1 MLRFT
6 IGKMLSKRWMCICLL
21 IGNILFIGIAAS
33 NPMYFQGAS
42 DKMLQSSFERAGKEI
57 SRDIGVINLDS
68 RWRIQDGKI
77 TGKMVE
83 QVNEEEDFQP
93 EQLGTLV
100 DEVFHVPVKMHV
112 EYLQFPYAKAMV
124 SMRETPE
131 GSYCPAWFSDL
142 KEHGKLTAGTWWDE
156 TQVEDGAIPCVV
168 TQKASMS
175 QSFMLGQTI
184 TFQEGVDEKTGK
196 APVFQIVGVFEKN
209 EGDDTYWYLEPSEY
223 VTELFVS
230 DEGKEHFLKDV
241 SFGESAREYVRNV
254 YAALDTEKIN
264 ISNAGQVLEDT
275 HRYIERVKGIG
286 KIDSSVPIYNVIKE
300 FRSGTGRLRLTMWLL
315 EIPVLILLVVFI
327 YMVSSQM
334 LSMEEN
340 EIAMLK
346 SRGVSR
352 VKLLGIYFLQ
362 AVCINLCSGVAG
374 VFLGFILCKL
384 IGASNSFMEFVSRR
398 ALPLRFTWDIVWY
411 VLAAMLISILIMAL
425 PVLPAS
431 KVTIVEKKQ
440 NKGKK
445 RPWWRVC
452 FLDIILL
459 VISVYTYSNF
469 QKNREQL
476 AEKIAE
482 SGEVE
487 PLLLISASIFILG
500 CALFALRIFPGITWL
515 VYRIGRK
522 RWKPAMY
529 ASFLQIIRSGAGQ
542 GFISVFLIATIAFGI
557 FNAATAR
564 TVNNNQESLIYYNNG
579 TDLVLQE
586 EFLSNRAAV
595 QHAIDDG
602 DVPGP
607 ELTYQEPDYYKY
619 ESLKDAEVVTRVL
632 DIAKSDISALHA
644 TESEGEVFA
653 ALSSSIVVGENTRI
667 LGIEPKKF
675 GECCWFRDDLGKKQ
689 WYEALNALSEKADG
703 MIVTNSAKKKYGL
716 EIGDVVHCNIY
727 DEMERKDFL
736 YATGTIVAFVD
747 YFPTFQKS
755 AKVQLSETEYEY
767 KDSHMIV
774 GNFDYLMSMTD
785 VLPYQIYIK
794 TDNTQEVYDFVEK
807 NNIKLTDMKD
817 SKNQVVIAKN
827 EPVLQVSNGLL
838 TIGFVVIL
846 LICVT
851 GFLIYWIGSIR
862 SRELLF
868 GIYRAMGLSAK
879 ELMQMLINEH
889 IFSTLL
895 AIVIGGIVGA
905 VSARLFVPMMEITY
919 TKDAQNIPLHV
930 TMDAIDGIRLA
941 VTVVCMVVFCILVL
955 SKIIAKLKI
964 SQALKLGEE

>member
-42 DKMLQSSFERAGKEI
+42 DRMLQSNMDAASKEA
-57 SRDIGVINLDS
+57 SRDIGVINLES
-68 RWRIQDGKI
+68 KWKIQDGKI
-77 TGKMVE
+77 TGKMVG
-83 QVNEEEDFQP
+83 QVDDEDIQP
-93 EQLGTLV
+93 EKLYTLV
-100 DEVFHVPVKMHV
+100 DETFDIPVKMHV
-112 EYLQFPYAKAMV
+112 EYLQFPSAKAEV
-124 SMRETPE
+124 SMRENPE

-142 KEHGKLTAGTWWDE
+142 KEHGTITAGTWWDG
-156 TQVEDGAIPCVV
+156 TKVEDGVIPCVV
-168 TQKASMS
+168 SQKASML

-196 APVFQIVGVFEKN
+196 PLVFQIVGVFEKN
-209 EGDDTYWYLEPSEY
+209 TGDDTYWYRDPSEF
-223 VTELFVS
+223 VSELFVS
-230 DEGKEHFLKDV
+230 DEDKERFLGEV
-241 SFGESAREYVRNV
+241 TFGESAKEYMRNV

-264 ISNAGQVLEDT
+264 ISNAGKLMADT
-275 HRYIERVKGIG
+275 NSYIKSVQEIG
-286 KIDSSVPIYNVIKE
+286 EIDSSVPIYNVIKE

-327 YMVSSQM
+327 YMVSGQM

-352 VKLLGIYFLQ
+352 IKLLGIYFLQ

-374 VFLGFILCKL
+374 IFLGYVLCKI
-384 IGASNSFMEFVSRR
+384 IGASNSFMEFVNRKG
-398 ALPLRFTWDIVWY
+398 LPLRFTWDIIWY
-411 VLAAMLISILIMAL
+411 VLAGMVVSIVIMTL

-431 KVTIVEKKQ
+431 RVTIVEKKQ
-440 NKGKK
+440 DKRKK

-452 FLDIILL
+452 FLDVILL
-459 VISVYTYSNF
+459 VVSIYTYAGF
-469 QKNREQL
+469 QKNKEQL
-476 AEKIAE
+476 AAKIAE
-482 SGEVE
+482 TGDVD
-487 PLLLISASIFILG
+487 PLLLISASMFILG
-500 CALFALRIFPGITWL
+500 CALFALRIFPVITWL
-515 VYRIGRK
+515 VYRVGKR

-529 ASFLQIIRSGAGQ
+529 ASFLQIIRSGASQ
-542 GFISVFLIATIAFGI
+542 SFISVFLIATIAFGI

-586 EFLSNRAAV
+586 EFFSNRPAV
-595 QHAIDDG
+595 QHSIDEG
-602 DVPGP
+602 NIPG
-607 ELTYQEPDYYKY
+607 EKLVYQEPDYYKY
-619 ESLKDAEVVTRVL
+619 ESLKDAKVVTRVL
-632 DIAKSDISALHA
+632 DITKSQISAAH
-644 TESEGEVFA
+644 TSEIDGEVFEEA
-653 ALSSSIVVGENTRI
+653 STIYIDENTRI

-675 GECCWFRDDLGKKQ
+675 GECCWFRDDLDKKQ
-689 WYEALNALSEKADG
+689 WYEALNALAEKADG

-716 EIGDVVHCNIY
+716 KVGDAVSCYIY
-727 DEMERKDFL
+727 DELDRKDFL
-736 YATGTIVAFVD
+736 YASGTIVAFVD
-747 YFPTFQKS
+747 YFPTFQES
-755 AKVQLSETEYEY
+755 TRVQLSDTEYGYE
-767 KDSHMIV
+767 DSHMV
-774 GNFDYLMSMTD
+774 VANFDYLMSQTD
-785 VLPYQIYIK
+785 VLPYKIFVK
-794 TDNTQEVYDFVEK
+794 TDDTQEVYDFVK
-807 NNIKLTDMKD
+807 DNDIKLTDMKD

-827 EPVLQVSNGLL
+827 NPLLQVSNGLL
-838 TIGFVVIL
+838 TIGFVVVL
-846 LICVT
+846 VICVT
-851 GFLIYWIGSIR
+851 GFLIYWTCSIR

-889 IFSTLL
+889 VFSTLL
-895 AIVIGGIVGA
+895 SILIGGVVGA
-905 VSARLFVPMMEITY
+905 VSAKLFVPMMEITY

-930 TMDAIDGIRLA
+930 TMETVDGIRLA
-941 VTVVCMVVFCILVL
+941 VAVVFMVVFCILVL